1 MTPWLCWKRCTKIL
15 LPCHCAVA
23 ILPCQK
29 KQMPLIQLGVWNDK
43 GYQPKLG
50 ICLNVLDQKPTWF
63 LGASPHLLR
72 DLSFFHHFH
81 GVFFSQFSIS
91 NHLIEASPQA
101 LQVCQGQRRPW
112 EKLPANLVRK
122 PSTVSTLETKNLYR
136 VLWWIYLF
144 VTQNSLGKKNKHLGI
159 YYQMSMFHWLIW
171 QTPNKRPNKTY
182 CNTNFQSSKT
192 NNSNKSSMYIVSNL
206 SLRLSY
212 FPLAILPHHLL
223 GWGWP
228 DSSCWKRLRKSS
240 KATCSWQRYTPSH
253 LRECLLPQ
261 KETHLTNPPFPGAML
276 VFVGR
281 YPFQWRYTRM
291 ILDLIAEVLGNSTF
305 SSAVSSISI
314 YLKILLKRRKGMF
327 FFSWYDSEKNTME
340 LAWCYTGKP

>member
-1 MTPWLCWKRCTKIL
+1 MFWIKN
-15 LPCHCAVA
+15 
-23 ILPCQK
+23 
-29 KQMPLIQLGVWNDK
+29 QLGFLAH
-43 GYQPKLG
+43 PP
-50 ICLNVLDQKPTWF
+50 ICYEI
-63 LGASPHLLR
+63 R

-81 GVFFSQFSIS
+81 GVFSSQFSHFQSPYQSIATNFAS
-91 NHLIEASPQA
+91 LPGSTKTLGEAA
-101 LQVCQGQRRPW
+101 R
-112 EKLPANLVRK
+112 LVRK
-122 PSTVSTLETKNLYR
+122 PSTLSTLKQPK
-136 VLWWIYLF
+136 IYTEF
-144 VTQNSLGKKNKHLGI
+144 FGEFIYSWHKIHWEKKDKHLGI

>member
-1 MTPWLCWKRCTKIL
+1 
-15 LPCHCAVA
+15 
-23 ILPCQK
+23 
-29 KQMPLIQLGVWNDK
+29 
-43 GYQPKLG
+43 
-50 ICLNVLDQKPTWF
+50 
-63 LGASPHLLR
+63 
-72 DLSFFHHFH
+72 
-81 GVFFSQFSIS
+81 
-91 NHLIEASPQA
+91 
-101 LQVCQGQRRPW
+101 
-112 EKLPANLVRK
+112 
-122 PSTVSTLETKNLYR
+122 
-136 VLWWIYLF
+136 
-144 VTQNSLGKKNKHLGI
+144 
-159 YYQMSMFHWLIW
+159 MSMFHWLIW
-171 QTPNKRPNKTY
+171 QTPNKTY

-192 NNSNKSSMYIVSNL
+192 NNPNKSSMYIVSNL

-223 GWGWP
+223 GRGWP

>member
-63 LGASPHLLR
+63 HSIPPFATRSVIFQSCSHI
-72 DLSFFHHFH
+72 
-81 GVFFSQFSIS
+81 FFSHFSIS
-91 NHLIEASPQA
+91 NHLIEASPQT

-144 VTQNSLGKKNKHLGI
+144 VTQNSLGKKNIWASTIKCPCSAGWFDKHLTKLTVI
-159 YYQMSMFHWLIW
+159 PIFNLPKPT
-171 QTPNKRPNKTY
+171 TP
-182 CNTNFQSSKT
+182 
-192 NNSNKSSMYIVSNL
+192 
-206 SLRLSY
+206 
-212 FPLAILPHHLL
+212 
-223 GWGWP
+223 
-228 DSSCWKRLRKSS
+228 
-240 KATCSWQRYTPSH
+240 
-253 LRECLLPQ
+253 
-261 KETHLTNPPFPGAML
+261 TNPAC
-276 VFVGR
+276 
-281 YPFQWRYTRM
+281 
-291 ILDLIAEVLGNSTF
+291 IL
-305 SSAVSSISI
+305 
-314 YLKILLKRRKGMF
+314 
-327 FFSWYDSEKNTME
+327 
-340 LAWCYTGKP
+340 

>member
-1 MTPWLCWKRCTKIL
+1 MFTAFFFRSFPFPITLSKHRHKLCKSAKVNEGLGRSCPPIWCGNL
-15 LPCHCAVA
+15 QPF
-23 ILPCQK
+23 Q
-29 KQMPLIQLGVWNDK
+29 PL
-43 GYQPKLG
+43 
-50 ICLNVLDQKPTWF
+50 KPDF
-63 LGASPHLLR
+63 
-72 DLSFFHHFH
+72 
-81 GVFFSQFSIS
+81 
-91 NHLIEASPQA
+91 
-101 LQVCQGQRRPW
+101 
-112 EKLPANLVRK
+112 
-122 PSTVSTLETKNLYR
+122 YR

-144 VTQNSLGKKNKHLGI
+144 VTQNSLEKKNKHLGI

-171 QTPNKRPNKTY
+171 QTPNKTY

-192 NNSNKSSMYIVSNL
+192 NNPNKSSMYIVSNL

-223 GWGWP
+223 GRGWP